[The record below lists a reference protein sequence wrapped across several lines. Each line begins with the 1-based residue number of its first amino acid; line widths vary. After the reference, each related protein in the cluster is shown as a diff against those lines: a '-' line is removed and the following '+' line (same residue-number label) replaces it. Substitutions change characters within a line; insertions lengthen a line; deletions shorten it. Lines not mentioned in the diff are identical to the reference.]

1 MHVALFT
8 FQARENLV
16 MRWFISN
23 VIDFLPQLVRV
34 KLWGRAFL
42 ALALTAFGIAN
53 AQQNWPS
60 RPIRILVPYPAGG
73 STDILT
79 RLLGQKLA
87 ESLSQS
93 VLVENRGG
101 ASGGVGAG
109 YFAKI
114 SPDDH
119 YFMVASLPMMSI
131 NQYLYPK
138 LGYDPDADLVPIG
151 LIAQTPN
158 VIVVAPSLPVHTLK
172 ALAEYGRA
180 NPDKLSYSSSSV
192 GSAGHLL
199 NELFKTNAGI
209 NLLHVPYRGNAP
221 AMQALLAGDVQFTTD
236 NLPQLL
242 PQIRAGKLRA
252 LAVTSPKR
260 WFQLPDVPTVAEAGF
275 PNMTTAAWFGLVAQS
290 GTSRE
295 VIARMNGE
303 LVAIL
308 NKPEFIARLR
318 EVSFEAL
325 PGTPE
330 DMSAAARKERESWKK
345 VVEISGAKGE

>member
-1 MHVALFT
+1 MTYFSS
-8 FQARENLV
+8 R
-16 MRWFISN
+16 MR
-23 VIDFLPQLVRV
+23 
-34 KLWGRAFL
+34 L
-42 ALALTAFGIAN
+42 ALQWALLVLAAGASGIAD
-53 AQQNWPS
+53 AQQNWPN

-73 STDILT
+73 STDILA
-79 RLLGQKLA
+79 RVLGQELS
-87 ESLSQS
+87 ESLKQS
-93 VLVENRGG
+93 VVIENRGG
-101 ASGGVGAG
+101 ASGGVAASF
-109 YFAKI
+109 FAKT

-119 YFMVASLPMMSI
+119 FFMVASLPMMSI
-131 NQYLYPK
+131 NQYLYAK
-138 LGYDPDADLVPIG
+138 LGYDPDTDLVPIG
-151 LIAQTPN
+151 LIGQTPN
-158 VIVVAPSLPVHTLK
+158 VVVVSPSLPVHTLK
-172 ALAEYGRA
+172 ELAEYGRS
-180 NPDKLSYSSSSV
+180 NPDKLSYSSSSI

-199 NELFKTNAGI
+199 NELFKATVGI

-260 WFQLPDVPTVAEAGF
+260 SFQLPDVPTVAEAGF

-290 GTSRE
+290 STSRE
-295 VIARMNGE
+295 VVARMNRE

-308 NKPEFIARLR
+308 NKPEFMAKLR

-330 DMSAAARKERESWKK
+330 DMAAAARKERESWKK
-345 VVEISGAKGE
+345 TVEISGAKAE